1 MLQNC
6 IISIKNHY
14 AGLNPKSFR
23 MYKGKK
29 KELFYTIINY
39 PKNILDGDLIFEYL
53 NMSFFER
60 NEIAKRIKANCDQLL
75 DDITEIYDLTS
86 HF

>member
-1 MLQNC
+1 
-6 IISIKNHY
+6 
-14 AGLNPKSFR
+14 